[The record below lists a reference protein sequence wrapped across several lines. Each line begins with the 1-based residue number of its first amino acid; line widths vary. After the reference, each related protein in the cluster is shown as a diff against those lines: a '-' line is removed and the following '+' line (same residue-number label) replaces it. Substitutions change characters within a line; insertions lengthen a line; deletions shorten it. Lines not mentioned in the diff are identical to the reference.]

1 MIADFRLAGV
11 ALLLIGCAGASSA
24 GGGTAP
30 GTPPTGS
37 AGSPSGAALPRLE
50 PGPSARPTPLE
61 SDPLWQRAG
70 RGDAI
75 DLARLADQA
84 GAAGLLEGVELGGTI
99 GLTALSALPY
109 AEDSEL
115 ALGPL
120 CRLASRFPG
129 ERVGPVA
136 KAIEGILTRPVR
148 PTERLDGEGLIA
160 CKSQLAG
167 MEAVT
172 GLSPVDRDRIVNSR
186 ALLEEWLE
194 AR

>member
-24 GGGTAP
+24 GGGSAS
-30 GTPPTGS
+30 GTPIDS
-37 AGSPSGAALPRLE
+37 AGSPAGVALPRLE

-61 SDPLWQRAG
+61 SDPVWQRAG

-84 GAAGLLEGVELGGTI
+84 GAAALLEGVELGGTI
-99 GLTALSALPY
+99 GLTALAALPY

-120 CRLASRFPG
+120 CQLARRFPG

-136 KAIEGILTRPVR
+136 KAIEGILARPPR
-148 PTERLDGEGLIA
+148 PTERLDGEGLVA

-167 MEAVT
+167 VLAAT
-172 GLSPVDRDRIVNSR
+172 GLSPVDRDRIANSR